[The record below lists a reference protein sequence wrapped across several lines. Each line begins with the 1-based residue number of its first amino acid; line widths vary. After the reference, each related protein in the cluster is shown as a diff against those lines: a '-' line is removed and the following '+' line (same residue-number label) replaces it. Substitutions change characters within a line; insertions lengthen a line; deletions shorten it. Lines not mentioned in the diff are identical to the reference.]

1 MDLKKQII
9 NLKTGKPYQ
18 KALTV
23 EERDENIKENG
34 KFDIT
39 KVENETVGN
48 VILHCLS
55 FYSGEDKISGFYA
68 NMLAQKILYNESE
81 IEITESI
88 KKYLSK
94 ILDKCII
101 KVETNKKGEEQVV
114 GLYQSWI
121 ISQIFQEIG
130 ETFE

>member
-1 MDLKKQII
+1 MKFSKEII

-68 NMLAQKILYNESE
+68 NMLAQKILNNESE
-81 IEITESI
+81 IEITEPI

-101 KVETNKKGEEQVV
+101 KVEKNPKGEEQVV

-121 ISQIFQEIG
+121 LSQIFQEIG

>member
-1 MDLKKQII
+1 MKFSKEII

-34 KFDIT
+34 KFDIS

-48 VILHCLS
+48 VILHCLG

-68 NMLAQKILYNESE
+68 NMFAQKILNGEKE
-81 IEITESI
+81 IEITD
-88 KKYLSK
+88 KQKTYLSK

-101 KVETNKKGEEQVV
+101 KVEKNQKGEEQVV

>member
-1 MDLKKQII
+1 MDLTKQII

-48 VILHCLS
+48 VILHSLS
-55 FYSGEDKISGFYA
+55 FYSGDSKLDGFYA
-68 NMLAQKILYNESE
+68 NMFAQKILNGEKE
-81 IEITESI
+81 IELTD
-88 KKYLSK
+88 KQKTYLSK

-101 KVETNKKGEEQVV
+101 KVEKNQKGEEQVV